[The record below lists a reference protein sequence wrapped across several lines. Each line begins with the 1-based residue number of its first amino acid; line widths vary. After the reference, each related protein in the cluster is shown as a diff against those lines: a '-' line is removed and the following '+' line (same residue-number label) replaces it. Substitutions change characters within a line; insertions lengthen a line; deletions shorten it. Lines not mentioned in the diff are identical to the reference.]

1 MYYDCNKQSDHC
13 DDAWL
18 ECPISKA
25 LVTYREC
32 IKDNIALHLPA
43 YGKGFLPVY
52 YSHEFYTT

>member
-1 MYYDCNKQSDHC
+1 MIVINKAIIEMMLGWNAQYLKLS
-13 DDAWL
+13 
-18 ECPISKA
+18 

-43 YGKGFLPVY
+43 YGQGFLPVY